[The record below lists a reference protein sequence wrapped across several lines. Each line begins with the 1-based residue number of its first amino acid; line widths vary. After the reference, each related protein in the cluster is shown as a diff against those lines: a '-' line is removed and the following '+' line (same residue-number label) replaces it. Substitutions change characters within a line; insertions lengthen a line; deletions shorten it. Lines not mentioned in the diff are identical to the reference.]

1 MENKSRRRKRNRKDR
16 GKSKGYE
23 WRYEKWFDV
32 NDELDYKDRNL
43 LPREG
48 RWGEVMSPVT
58 GIRYRVKI
66 AKIRRVR

>member
-1 MENKSRRRKRNRKDR
+1 MENKSRKRKRNKGDR
-16 GKSKGYE
+16 GKPKGYA

-48 RWGEVMSPVT
+48 SWGQIMSPVT
-58 GIRYRVKI
+58 GIVYRVKI
-66 AKIRRVR
+66 AKIKRVR

>member
-1 MENKSRRRKRNRKDR
+1 MENKSRKRKRNKKDR
-16 GKSKGYE
+16 GRAKRTTEILRWANANNG
-23 WRYEKWFDV
+23 
-32 NDELDYKDRNL
+32 LDYMDRNL

-48 RWGEVMSPVT
+48 KWGEIMSPVT

>member
-1 MENKSRRRKRNRKDR
+1 MENKSRKRKRNRKDR
-16 GKSKGYE
+16 GKPKGYE

-48 RWGEVMSPVT
+48 RWGEIMSPVT

>member
-1 MENKSRRRKRNRKDR
+1 MENKSRKRKRNKKDR
-16 GKSKGYE
+16 GRVERTAEILRWANANNG
-23 WRYEKWFDV
+23 
-32 NDELDYKDRNL
+32 LDYKDRNF

-48 RWGEVMSPVT
+48 KWGEVMSPVT

>member
-1 MENKSRRRKRNRKDR
+1 MENKSRKRKRNKKDR
-16 GKSKGYE
+16 GRAKRTTEILRWANANNG
-23 WRYEKWFDV
+23 
-32 NDELDYKDRNL
+32 LDYMDRNL

-48 RWGEVMSPVT
+48 NWGEIMSPVT